1 MSSSTIFLIELS
13 ILIRRKG
20 KVDNLDLPNYIA
32 VTVNAERNASNPE
45 ELNVKWSDF
54 PSDFVFGVSTAAA
67 QVH

>member
-1 MSSSTIFLIELS
+1 M
-13 ILIRRKG
+13 
-20 KVDNLDLPNYIA
+20 DNLDLPNYIA
-32 VTVNAERNASNPE
+32 VTVNAESNASNPE